1 MALTMYL
8 DATTGERLGS
18 AELDD
23 LRRKAHLAYEVN
35 PHIFEDEYEALEALG
50 AVPCPG
56 DPGVPSGVR
65 P

>member
-1 MALTMYL
+1 MALTMYR

-23 LRRKAHLAYEVN
+23 LRRRAHATYEVN

-50 AVPCPG
+50 VMRSP
-56 DPGVPSGVR
+56 DVQTYDSR
-65 P
+65 

>member
-18 AELDD
+18 TELDD
-23 LRRKAHLAYEVN
+23 LRRRAHVTYEAN

-50 AVPCPG
+50 AVPFPELQAYH
-56 DPGVPSGVR
+56 SR
-65 P
+65 